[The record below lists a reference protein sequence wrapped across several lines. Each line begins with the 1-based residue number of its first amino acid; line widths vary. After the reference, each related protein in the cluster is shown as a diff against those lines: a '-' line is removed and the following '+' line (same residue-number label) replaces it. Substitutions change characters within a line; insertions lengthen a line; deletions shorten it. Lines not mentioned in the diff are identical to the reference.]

1 MNINTRT
8 RVGLAAAA
16 IVGFSSLSVQFAA
29 ADDGGQPGLIGSGG
43 SGGSGAT
50 GGASPTGGS
59 VPTDGAGGT
68 GGSGATGGSSP
79 TGGSVPTDGAGGTG
93 GSGATGG
100 SSPTGGSVPTDGAG
114 GTGGSSNEEP
124 KAKQPAGPQSCY
136 PAKDHVKFDYVGNSG
151 GVASIKLT
159 PLNTPRCEDV
169 TVSMA
174 AWQFINYPN
183 QWPQKNT
190 HVDTVTLPKDSTEPV
205 TASVPAAC
213 QNDAYWGNG
222 PSVGAIQQMGGSPFF
237 EDFVN
242 WHLTHGTGVNIGA
255 FPILGGLTATLGPC
269 GPISSPGPTVTPT
282 ATPTV
287 TPTATPTVTPTA
299 TPTATETVAPPV
311 PSSSVAGPVVPVEP
325 PVVHKPVKKAKRLP
339 HAGA

>member
-1 MNINTRT
+1 MQLSILHAGDRSSANYETRPAGFGFVFKKVDYGEWFLPRTEPERHGPFMNISKPRQI
-8 RVGLAAAA
+8 GLAVAAV
-16 IVGFSSLSVQFAA
+16 VGFATLSAPIAQADEPSACVPVKDNVSFAYVHNSS
-29 ADDGGQPGLIGSGG
+29 
-43 SGGSGAT
+43 T
-50 GGASPTGGS
+50 
-59 VPTDGAGGT
+59 
-68 GGSGATGGSSP
+68 
-79 TGGSVPTDGAGGTG
+79 
-93 GSGATGG
+93 
-100 SSPTGGSVPTDGAG
+100 
-114 GTGGSSNEEP
+114 
-124 KAKQPAGPQSCY
+124 
-136 PAKDHVKFDYVGNSG
+136 
-151 GVASIKLT
+151 ASITLT
-159 PLNTPRCEDV
+159 PLKGPRCDDV
-169 TVSMA
+169 TVSAA
-174 AWQFINYPN
+174 AWQFLNYPN

>member
-50 GGASPTGGS
+50 GGA
-59 VPTDGAGGT
+59 
-68 GGSGATGGSSP
+68 SP

-222 PSVGAIQQMGGSPFF
+222 PQVGAIQQMGGSPFF

-242 WHLTHGTGVNIGA
+242 WHLTHGTGVNFAA
-255 FPILGGLTATLGPC
+255 FPIL
-269 GPISSPGPTVTPT
+269 SS
-282 ATPTV
+282 ARRW
-287 TPTATPTVTPTA
+287 
-299 TPTATETVAPPV
+299 
-311 PSSSVAGPVVPVEP
+311 VAGGSG
-325 PVVHKPVKKAKRLP
+325 RW
-339 HAGA
+339 

>member
-93 GSGATGG
+93 GS
-100 SSPTGGSVPTDGAG
+100 
-114 GTGGSSNEEP
+114 SNEEP

-151 GVASIKLT
+151 GVASIMLT

>member
-1 MNINTRT
+1 M
-8 RVGLAAAA
+8 
-16 IVGFSSLSVQFAA
+16 
-29 ADDGGQPGLIGSGG
+29 
-43 SGGSGAT
+43 
-50 GGASPTGGS
+50 
-59 VPTDGAGGT
+59 
-68 GGSGATGGSSP
+68 
-79 TGGSVPTDGAGGTG
+79 
-93 GSGATGG
+93 
-100 SSPTGGSVPTDGAG
+100 
-114 GTGGSSNEEP
+114 
-124 KAKQPAGPQSCY
+124 
-136 PAKDHVKFDYVGNSG
+136 KFDYVGNSG

-325 PVVHKPVKKAKRLP
+325 PVVHKPVKKAKKLP

>member
-29 ADDGGQPGLIGSGG
+29 ADDGGQPGLIGSEG

-50 GGASPTGGS
+50 GGA
-59 VPTDGAGGT
+59 
-68 GGSGATGGSSP
+68 SP

>member
-50 GGASPTGGS
+50 GGA
-59 VPTDGAGGT
+59 
-68 GGSGATGGSSP
+68 SP

>member
-29 ADDGGQPGLIGSGG
+29 ADDGGQPGLIGSEG

-68 GGSGATGGSSP
+68 GGSGATGG
-79 TGGSVPTDGAGGTG
+79 A
-93 GSGATGG
+93 
-100 SSPTGGSVPTDGAG
+100 SPTGGSVPTDGAG

>member
-68 GGSGATGGSSP
+68 GGSGATGG
-79 TGGSVPTDGAGGTG
+79 A
-93 GSGATGG
+93 
-100 SSPTGGSVPTDGAG
+100 SPTGGSVPTDGAG

>member
-50 GGASPTGGS
+50 GGA
-59 VPTDGAGGT
+59 
-68 GGSGATGGSSP
+68 SP

-237 EDFVN
+237 EDFYTLSL
-242 WHLTHGTGVNIGA
+242 HDAL
-255 FPILGGLTATLGPC
+255 PI
-269 GPISSPGPTVTPT
+269 
-282 ATPTV
+282 
-287 TPTATPTVTPTA
+287 
-299 TPTATETVAPPV
+299 
-311 PSSSVAGPVVPVEP
+311 
-325 PVVHKPVKKAKRLP
+325 
-339 HAGA
+339 

>member
-1 MNINTRT
+1 M
-8 RVGLAAAA
+8 
-16 IVGFSSLSVQFAA
+16 
-29 ADDGGQPGLIGSGG
+29 
-43 SGGSGAT
+43 
-50 GGASPTGGS
+50 
-59 VPTDGAGGT
+59 
-68 GGSGATGGSSP
+68 
-79 TGGSVPTDGAGGTG
+79 
-93 GSGATGG
+93 
-100 SSPTGGSVPTDGAG
+100 
-114 GTGGSSNEEP
+114 
-124 KAKQPAGPQSCY
+124 
-136 PAKDHVKFDYVGNSG
+136 KFDYVGNSG

>member
-50 GGASPTGGS
+50 GGA
-59 VPTDGAGGT
+59 
-68 GGSGATGGSSP
+68 SP

-287 TPTATPTVTPTA
+287 TTTATPTVTPTA

>member
-50 GGASPTGGS
+50 GGA
-59 VPTDGAGGT
+59 
-68 GGSGATGGSSP
+68 
-79 TGGSVPTDGAGGTG
+79 
-93 GSGATGG
+93 
-100 SSPTGGSVPTDGAG
+100 SPTGGSVPTDGAG